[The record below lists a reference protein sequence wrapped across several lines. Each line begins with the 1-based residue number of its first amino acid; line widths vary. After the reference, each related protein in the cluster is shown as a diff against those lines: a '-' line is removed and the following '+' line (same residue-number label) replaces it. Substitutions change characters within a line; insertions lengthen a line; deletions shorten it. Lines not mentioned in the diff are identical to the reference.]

1 MYVVRVVQD
10 GEVVDQKAF
19 DRLADAEIRMA
30 LGHSQT
36 VSGEFDSMSLYEVAE
51 ETVAGAAFEA
61 IALKDKRVRLV
72 EYIESGR
79 RRLSKLKLNLDALK
93 R

>member
-10 GEVVDQKAF
+10 GELVDQKAF
-19 DRLADAEIRMA
+19 DRLADAEARMA
-30 LGHSQT
+30 LGQSQT
-36 VSGEFDSMSLYEVAE
+36 VSGEFDSMSLYEVSE

-72 EYIESGR
+72 EFIESGR
-79 RRLSKLKLNLDALK
+79 RRLSKLKLNLDGLK